1 MSLNRKKQI
10 SEEAAK
16 GGLCYISAIVLG
28 LNDALVEL
36 TGALAGFTMAFRDN
50 QTIALAGITTGVAAT
65 LSMAASEFL
74 SQEASPETISPY
86 TAATVTGMAY
96 MLTVF
101 ILLLPFILLD
111 NPFKALGCCMAS
123 GALLITAFTFVTS
136 RIRKVSFIKSCLQML
151 CISFGVMLISF
162 GIGWLAKTLWG
173 IRV

>member
-10 SEEAAK
+10 AQEASK

-36 TGALAGFTMAFRDN
+36 TGALAGFTMALQDSR
-50 QTIALAGITTGVAAT
+50 TIALAGITTGVAAT

-74 SQEASPETISPY
+74 SQEASPDNISPY
-86 TAATVTGMAY
+86 TAAIVTGSAY
-96 MLTVF
+96 MLTVV

-111 NPFKALGCCMAS
+111 NPFKALGCCVAS
-123 GALLITAFTFVTS
+123 GALLITIFTFVTS
-136 RIRKVSFIKSCLQML
+136 RIMKVSFPKSCVQML
-151 CISFGVMLISF
+151 CISFGVMLVSF
-162 GIGWLAKTLWG
+162 LIGWLANSLWG